1 MSLGIAPE
9 GGQAAHTDHRRGQ
22 GLDTR
27 GGHAVVHQTGQL
39 VGTEE
44 HHQEGQHAQGQEQ
57 GHSQPEGPPDLIL
70 TAQGVGLAHQLGY
83 RHRQSR
89 GGDGKQHGVDVI
101 GVAEVCGPLLAD
113 DVEQRDLIKQTDQ
126 LDHQD
131 PGRQH
136 GGAAEEGILL
146 RALRHAAR
154 GMAVLGHGKPPFR
167 SGGGPVRLRRPS
179 RYQKSGAGHN
189 SPPPR
194 GSSPDPG

>member
-101 GVAEVCGPLLAD
+101 GVAEVCGPLLAN

-194 GSSPDPG
+194 GSFPDPG